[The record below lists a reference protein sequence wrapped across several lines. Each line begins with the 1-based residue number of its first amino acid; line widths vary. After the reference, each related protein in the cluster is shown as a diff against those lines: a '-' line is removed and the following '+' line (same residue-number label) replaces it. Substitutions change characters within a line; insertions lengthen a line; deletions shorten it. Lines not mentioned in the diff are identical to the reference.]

1 MQDDG
6 ELVFLDRVKDLK
18 KLSSGHL
25 FPPQFIE
32 TRLRFSPYIK
42 DAMILGDEYKDAVA
56 AFINIDAE
64 TVGQWAEREGI
75 AYTSFPDLSQKPEVC
90 GLIQKEVDRVNHVL
104 DPLSRV
110 KRFVNLPKELDPDEA
125 ELTRTR
131 KLRRGLLEERYR
143 DLIKAIY
150 KGEEIYEAEVP
161 VKYRDGRTGV
171 VKTLTRINIAA

>member
-1 MQDDG
+1 
-6 ELVFLDRVKDLK
+6 
-18 KLSSGHL
+18 
-25 FPPQFIE
+25 
-32 TRLRFSPYIK
+32 
-42 DAMILGDEYKDAVA
+42 MILGDENKDAVA

-90 GLIQKEVDRVNHVL
+90 GLIQKEVDRVNNVL
-104 DPLSRV
+104 DPQSQV
-110 KRFVNLPKELDPDEA
+110 KHFVNLPKELDPDEA

-131 KLRRGLLEERYR
+131 KLRRGLLEERYA

-150 KGEEIYEAEVP
+150 IGNETFETEVP

-171 VKTLTRINIAA
+171 VKTLTRINAAV